1 MATYGGGALAGR
13 ARDVYAR
20 QATLTASREML
31 VVLLYDG
38 ALARLNRAES
48 ALREGRRTDAAKAL
62 SGAYAVVSELRAS
75 LDFEQGGEIAEDLT
89 RLYGF
94 VLDRVAKCN
103 ATRDVESIREA
114 RAVLAKLKEGWDALV
129 AGG

>member
-1 MATYGGGALAGR
+1 MGSYGGGGLADR

-38 ALARLNRAES
+38 ALARLVRAES
-48 ALREGRRTDAAKAL
+48 ATREGRRPDAAKAL
-62 SGAYAVVSELRAS
+62 SSAFAIVTELRGA
-75 LDFEQGGEIAEDLT
+75 LDLSQGEIAEDLS

-94 VLDRVAKCN
+94 VLDRVAKAN
-103 ATRDVESIREA
+103 AERDVASIREA
-114 RAVLAKLKEGWDALV
+114 RAVLAKLKEGWDAIV
-129 AGG
+129 GAA